1 MSYQCLWQYA
11 KSHNLNCTGFKSS
24 GNSRKDTI
32 ISVFTVPVKLKNSAV
47 LGQDKGGKWLSVR
60 TVDMHSSQQDHF
72 PAHLPEQVPWRPCG
86 KAAGGCNPSPPTG
99 DSDVPDEDRPVQ
111 LLLMVLPP
119 QDSTC
124 SPPTRQEF
132 PRCDADFKSAIWT
145 LRVVDRAC

>member
-47 LGQDKGGKWLSVR
+47 LGQDKEGKWLSVR

-72 PAHLPEQVPWRPCG
+72 PAHLPEQLPWRPCG
-86 KAAGGCNPSPPTG
+86 KLQMAATPHLPQETE
-99 DSDVPDEDRPVQ
+99 VTDEDRVCAVAA
-111 LLLMVLPP
+111 MVPP
-119 QDSTC
+119 HQNSTC

-132 PRCDADFKSAIWT
+132 QDVMYTLNRATWT